1 MIRFGEFETLNFSIA
16 IIPEDIQL
24 FHLMYRTSAKGRR
37 DLAEQLLLDK
47 DEFEIS
53 SSYTSR
59 VAEIFSVILKSLG
72 LKLEFIDE
80 DDELREYDDSKI
92 SLHTLD
98 GKDYLCTNY
107 QFMLVERKHNIE
119 KELLKKYGVIDADEL
134 EKLVMVELMN
144 RNFVIGP
151 SKDEIDKVE
160 AYKPDTVKG

>member
-1 MIRFGEFETLNFSIA
+1 MIRFGEFETLNFSIG

-24 FHLMYRTSAKGRR
+24 FHLMYRTSAQGRR

-47 DEFEIS
+47 DEFKIS
-53 SSYTSR
+53 PTYTSR

-80 DDELREYDDSKI
+80 DEEVKEYDDSML

-98 GKDYLCTNY
+98 EKEYLCTDY

-119 KELLKKYGVIDADEL
+119 KELLQKYGVIDADEL
-134 EKLVMVELMN
+134 EKLVMIELMN

-151 SKDEIDKVE
+151 AKDEINSIE
-160 AYKPDTVKG
+160 AYKPDTAN

>member
-1 MIRFGEFETLNFSIA
+1 MFLWNFSIG

-24 FHLMYRTSAKGRR
+24 FHLMYRTSSQGRR

-47 DEFEIS
+47 DEFKIS

-80 DDELREYDDSKI
+80 DEQVQEYDDSYI
-92 SLHTLD
+92 SLHTLED
-98 GKDYLCTNY
+98 KEYLCTDY
-107 QFMLVERKHNIE
+107 QFMLVKRKHNIE
-119 KELLKKYGVIDADEL
+119 KELLNKYGVIDADEL
-134 EKLVMVELMN
+134 EKLVMIELMN

-151 SKDEIDKVE
+151 DKDEIETVE
-160 AYKPDTVKG
+160 GYKPDTVK